1 MGGLGEMVARR
12 GGGRQFK
19 ILVIIKL
26 TFLLYSIAS
35 HVVGNFLLRHRHC
48 HCHCHCYRQHVNVD
62 YYILIA
68 VGATF
73 VVLKVQ
79 YIVA

>member
-1 MGGLGEMVARR
+1 MLLAI
-12 GGGRQFK
+12 FFS
-19 ILVIIKL
+19 VIVIV
-26 TFLLYSIAS
+26 IAI
-35 HVVGNFLLRHRHC
+35 
-48 HCHCHCYRQHVNVD
+48 CYRQHVNVD